1 MLISSVPFFPRRTRP
16 LDLLL
21 ILLHSFALNFK
32 GIPYKTEW
40 VEYPD
45 IEALAKK
52 IGAESTTKKTD
63 GRDHYTLPIIHD
75 PSTGAVIADSFA
87 IALYLDKTYPNTP
100 LLFPPNTKSLTSI
113 ASSAIGRYI
122 SGDFYT
128 IVVLDTWKNLNEA
141 SQRYFRQTRE
151 SDFGLKLEDFVPA
164 GPVGEAKWNAAER
177 GFDQFNTWITVGGTE
192 FITGDQIAYAD
203 IIVASRLI
211 WAKVVFGS
219 QSEEWQR
226 IAGWNGGRLGK
237 FLQSFEKYST
247 VV

>member
-1 MLISSVPFFPRRTRP
+1 M
-16 LDLLL
+16 
-21 ILLHSFALNFK
+21 
-32 GIPYKTEW
+32 
-40 VEYPD
+40 
-45 IEALAKK
+45 
-52 IGAESTTKKTD
+52 
-63 GRDHYTLPIIHD
+63 
-75 PSTGAVIADSFA
+75 
-87 IALYLDKTYPNTP
+87 
-100 LLFPPNTKSLTSI
+100 
-113 ASSAIGRYI
+113 
-122 SGDFYT
+122 
-128 IVVLDTWKNLNEA
+128 NEA
-141 SQRYFRQTRE
+141 SQGYFRQTRE